1 MLPFIARVLVIGSQC
16 ASKQSKI
23 SDGTKKDVF
32 RLKFHPKNE
41 AIGQQCCRAY
51 FSSNSQPLTRWVLK
65 GVLKESLLNN
75 WLWIAWEFF
84 FLLLQQY
91 FSSAINVLTNSPK
104 ISDATERDV
113 CSRNIPDKNEAISQ
127 KSCSAYF
134 SSVWD
139 PLTRWVLK
147 GILKSSVWEIKVTRS
162 FRVNNF
168 GDSWATSLT
177 SFFKI
182 LKIWWRFQKW
192 NKKLIKGL

>member
-32 RLKFHPKNE
+32 RLKFHPKNG